1 MDSIDSKLQRVRS
14 GFQSFKTLP
23 LSYRQAQLRALRS
36 SLQAHYSDINA
47 ALATDLNRSSAA
59 SRVSETEH
67 LIEQVDYVLG
77 NLKNWVKPESRDFPA
92 LFLPGNAYITYEPLG
107 VVLIMG
113 TWNFPFAIT
122 LGPLIYAIA
131 AGNAAIIKPS
141 EMSVASAQLI
151 QTLCSVLDPDCYQVV
166 QGGPEVAEYLLSLK
180 WDLIFFTGSTEKGK
194 LVAAAGAKTLTPVIG
209 ELGGKNPT
217 IVDDDANLENAALRI
232 TQGRTFNVGQV
243 CVAPEYVFVHKSL
256 LGRFEEAAVA
266 ALKRFYGED
275 PRKSPDY
282 GRIIN
287 TGHTQRIAKLL
298 ESHGGTVLLG
308 GTVDVSERY
317 VAPTLLRS
325 PDLNSPLMKEEN
337 FAPILSIFPF
347 EDIHEVITFIN
358 SREKPLAVYYFG
370 SRNKDLVR
378 QQTSAGA
385 FLQNEAIFQYAL
397 LDLPF
402 GGVGA
407 SGTGR
412 YHGVE
417 GFRAMSNVKSVF
429 EKDTYN
435 GFPASL
441 RYPPHTPEREAQFF
455 RLKHAF
461 GFSASS
467 FQALLLRATIATALV
482 LAVQKGYL
490 TSKTLEDLRNATV
503 AGLKRLKSLV
513 VRD

>member
-14 GFQSFKTLP
+14 GFQSFKTRP
-23 LSYRQAQLRALRS
+23 LAYRKAQLHALRS
-36 SLQAHYSDINA
+36 SIQAHYSDINA
-47 ALATDLNRSSAA
+47 ALATDLSRSSTA

-77 NLKNWVKPESRDFPA
+77 NLQSWAKPESRDFPA

-107 VVLIMG
+107 VVLVMG

-122 LGPLIYAIA
+122 IGPLIFAIA
-131 AGNAAIIKPS
+131 AGNAAVIKPS

-151 QTLCSVLDPDCYQVV
+151 EILCSALDPECYQVV
-166 QGGPEVAEYLLSLK
+166 QGGPEAAEHLLTLK

-194 LVAAAGAKTLTPVIG
+194 LVAAAGARTLTPVIG

-217 IVDDDANLENAALRI
+217 IVDEDASLENAALKI
-232 TQGRTFNVGQV
+232 VQGRTFNAGQI

-256 LGRFEEAAVA
+256 LGRFEAAAEA

-287 TGHTQRIAKLL
+287 TGHTKRIGKLL
-298 ESHGGTVLLG
+298 ESHGGTVVLG
-308 GTVDVSERY
+308 GNVDIPERY
-317 VAPTLLRS
+317 VAPTLIRS
-325 PDLNSPLMKEEN
+325 PELNSALMTEEN

-347 EDIHEVITFIN
+347 EQINEVIAFIN

-370 SRNKDLVR
+370 ARNQDLVR

-441 RYPPHTPEREAQFF
+441 RYPPHTPEREAMFF
-455 RLKHAF
+455 RLKHAL
-461 GFSASS
+461 GFSAASLK
-467 FQALLLRATIATALV
+467 AVLLEVAIVSTIAV
-482 LAVQKGYL
+482 AVQKGYL
-490 TSKTLEDLRNATV
+490 TKKTLEDLRDATCT
-503 AGLKRLKSLV
+503 GLKRLKSLV